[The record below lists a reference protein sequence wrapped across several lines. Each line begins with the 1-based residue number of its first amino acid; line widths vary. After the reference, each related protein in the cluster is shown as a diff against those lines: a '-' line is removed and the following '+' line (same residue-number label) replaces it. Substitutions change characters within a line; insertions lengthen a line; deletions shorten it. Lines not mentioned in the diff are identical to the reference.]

1 MDQII
6 ASIII
11 LILVI
16 GGVLFAIGFIRGVY
30 LAFKRNW
37 IAALVFMIIM
47 PQFFIIWVFIE
58 AIFEDLLKQ
67 KIKDD

>member
-16 GGVLFAIGFIRGVY
+16 GGVLFAIGFIKGVY
-30 LAFKRNW
+30 LVYKRNW
-37 IAALVFMIIM
+37 IAALVFMVIV

-58 AIFEDLLKQ
+58 AIFEDSFDRKD
-67 KIKDD
+67 KDD